1 MDSNSTP
8 TTDSTPTSNAT
19 PSCDSTHDS
28 SPKNSRGKT
37 DPAWGHCSNI
47 SSGSGKTKIAC
58 LYCQRIFSGGGIHR
72 FKQHLAG
79 VKGEV
84 EGCKKVAPDI
94 RYQMQKSI
102 ESHAK
107 KKRKSQDVFEEQN
120 LYGPE
125 LRAYEEKMY
134 MQNDELEEIAQS
146 AMLPPKSRE
155 KQSST
160 SAESKKGIKFMG
172 IGNYFMPRITPG
184 AQLTI
189 KSVLQSKEAIERCDI
204 AISKWM
210 IDASIPF
217 NAINSVYFQPM
228 IDAVASMGAGYKGPN
243 FHSFRGYLLAKNV
256 EETKKCV
263 DSYRAT
269 WKETGCTIMAD
280 GWTDQCRRTL
290 INFLVYCPRGTVF
303 LKSVNA
309 SKIADLL
316 YKLFKEIM
324 LFVGPENVVHMVTD
338 NAANYVTAG
347 RLLEN
352 EFPTLYWSPC
362 AAHCL
367 NLMLHDIGKL
377 DEVCNIVNHASKIT
391 KYIYNHCYAL
401 YLMRKHTNGRE
412 ILRPTPTRLATNFIA
427 LQSILAKNDALRAMV
442 TSKEWTTSAYSKDK
456 NGRKFV
462 DLVLDS
468 TFWKECAAIMKLKEP
483 LVRVLRIVDADD
495 RPAMGYLYEAIHRA
509 REEMLKRF
517 QGRKKKVDP
526 YLKILDARWDRQLH
540 KNLHATGYWL
550 NPRNQYNTI
559 EMAKNNQTTSGLL
572 DVIEKYSHGNSVLR
586 SKLTSEMKVFRTAR
600 GDFGRI
606 SAISDR
612 DVMLPD
618 EWWRCYGSDA
628 PNLQKLA
635 IRVLSQTCSASGCER
650 NWSIF
655 EHVHSKKRN
664 RLEHQRLNDLVYV
677 HYNLRLQQRNH
688 FKGRN
693 YDPIDFEDFE
703 ENGDWVLEEEP
714 TSLSID
720 ELEVFRQQLASCN
733 VNTQDN
739 DDLNLDD
746 VLNDDD
752 EDINPLEDENEN
764 FVNMCTDHILGNEPS
779 SWNNAS
785 ELDSTMSHWPSID
798 MD

>member
-1 MDSNSTP
+1 M
-8 TTDSTPTSNAT
+8 
-19 PSCDSTHDS
+19 
-28 SPKNSRGKT
+28 
-37 DPAWGHCSNI
+37 
-47 SSGSGKTKIAC
+47 
-58 LYCQRIFSGGGIHR
+58 L
-72 FKQHLAG
+72 
-79 VKGEV
+79 
-84 EGCKKVAPDI
+84 
-94 RYQMQKSI
+94 
-102 ESHAK
+102 K
-107 KKRKSQDVFEEQN
+107 KKRKSQDVFEEQH

-134 MQNDELEEIAQS
+134 MQNDQLEEIAQS

-160 SAESKKGIKFMG
+160 STESKKGRKFMG
-172 IGNYFMPRITPG
+172 IGNYFMPRTTPG
-184 AQLTI
+184 AQPTI

-217 NAINSVYFQPM
+217 NAVNSVYFQPM
-228 IDAVASMGAGYKGPN
+228 IDAVASMDAGYKGPN
-243 FHSFRGYLLAKNV
+243 FDSFRGYLLAKNV
-256 EETKKCV
+256 EETKKFV

-280 GWTDQCRRTL
+280 GWTNQCRRTL
-290 INFLVYCPRGTVF
+290 INFLVYYPR
-303 LKSVNA
+303 
-309 SKIADLL
+309 
-316 YKLFKEIM
+316 
-324 LFVGPENVVHMVTD
+324 
-338 NAANYVTAG
+338 
-347 RLLEN
+347 
-352 EFPTLYWSPC
+352 
-362 AAHCL
+362 AHCL

-401 YLMRKHTNGRE
+401 HLMRKHTNGRE
-412 ILRPTPTRLATNFIA
+412 ILRPAPTRFATNFIA
-427 LQSILAKNDALRAMV
+427 LQSILAQKDALRAMV

-468 TFWKECAAIMKLKEP
+468 TFWKECAAIVKLTEP
-483 LVRVLRIVDADD
+483 LVRVLCIVDADD

-517 QGRKKKVDP
+517 QGKKKKVDP

-540 KNLHATGYWL
+540 KNLHAAGYWL

-559 EMAKNNQTTSGLL
+559 EMAKNNQTISRLL

-612 DVMLPD
+612 DVMLPN

-764 FVNMCTDHILGNEPS
+764 FVNMCADHILGNEPS

-785 ELDSTMSHWPSID
+785 ELDFRRSHWPSID